1 MTRVIKA
8 RALTAKDHIGVIASH
23 DGAATPRE
31 IFRLPIQS
39 LTFVFI
45 EWVDGTA
52 TSVHMDDDI
61 TIHEPCSQ
69 TTDKNRKP

>member
-8 RALTAKDHIGVIASH
+8 RALTAKDHVGLIASH
-23 DGAATPRE
+23 EGAATPRE

-52 TSVHMDDDI
+52 TSVPMDTDI
-61 TIHEPCSQ
+61 TIHEP
-69 TTDKNRKP
+69 